1 MARRHRE
8 NAVRVCRYCL
18 RLSDRTGKVGVD
30 RQRAEQGRMGMEA
43 ADRAARIVRTV
54 IETLKPGFA
63 VKLWNGERIG
73 PATGPVVTINDQD
86 IVWQVMRRPNLST
99 LIEMWISK
107 TIDVEDGSLFDFY
120 ALPANGKLRTKL
132 KSLPKL
138 AVLRD
143 LPAVL
148 FSRKQM
154 TTRTDLSGRNPFVS
168 GSNRQAIQH
177 HYDISNAFYRL
188 FLDERMVYSCGYFTD
203 FANGIDQAQKD
214 KLDHICRKLRLK
226 PGEKLLDIGCGW
238 GAMLIHAA
246 KNYGVVGHGV
256 SLSEAQTQL
265 ARERIRAEGLEDRIT
280 IEIKSYAELSGS
292 FDKISSIGMFE
303 HLGLANHAA
312 YFSAI
317 RRLLKPGGI
326 YLHHAI
332 TRRDKGSIKKTLRK
346 GPEFKALIK
355 YIFPGGELDTIGMT
369 LGNLEAHGFL
379 VYDVENLREHYART
393 CRLWA
398 ERLHARFDEAIAEV
412 GEAKARLWLL
422 YLTGC
427 SITFER
433 ASAQIFQTVVTKR
446 ARGPSGLPPTR
457 ADLYR

>member
-1 MARRHRE
+1 
-8 NAVRVCRYCL
+8 
-18 RLSDRTGKVGVD
+18 
-30 RQRAEQGRMGMEA
+30 MEA

-54 IETLKPGFA
+54 IETLQPGFA
-63 VKLWNGERIG
+63 VRLWTGERIG
-73 PATGPVVTINDQD
+73 PATGPVLTINDQD

-107 TIDVEDGSLFDFY
+107 TIDVEGGSLFDFY
-120 ALPANGKLRTKL
+120 ALPSHGKLRTKL
-132 KSLPKL
+132 KALPKL

-154 TTRTDLSGRNPFVS
+154 TARTDLSGRNPFVS

-214 KLDHICRKLRLK
+214 KLDHICRKLRLT
-226 PGEKLLDIGCGW
+226 PGERLLDIGCGW

-256 SLSEAQTQL
+256 SLSEAQTEL

-312 YFSAI
+312 YFSTI
-317 RRLLKPGGI
+317 HRLLKPGGI

-379 VYDVENLREHYART
+379 VYDVENLREHYALT

-433 ASAQIFQTVVTKR
+433 ASAQVFQTVVTKR

>member
-1 MARRHRE
+1 
-8 NAVRVCRYCL
+8 
-18 RLSDRTGKVGVD
+18 
-30 RQRAEQGRMGMEA
+30 
-43 ADRAARIVRTV
+43 
-54 IETLKPGFA
+54 
-63 VKLWNGERIG
+63 
-73 PATGPVVTINDQD
+73 
-86 IVWQVMRRPNLST
+86 
-99 LIEMWISK
+99 
-107 TIDVEDGSLFDFY
+107 
-120 ALPANGKLRTKL
+120 
-132 KSLPKL
+132 
-138 AVLRD
+138 
-143 LPAVL
+143 
-148 FSRKQM
+148 
-154 TTRTDLSGRNPFVS
+154 
-168 GSNRQAIQH
+168 
-177 HYDISNAFYRL
+177 
-188 FLDERMVYSCGYFTD
+188 MVYSCGYFTD
-203 FANGIDQAQKD
+203 FANSIDQAQKD

-226 PGEKLLDIGCGW
+226 PGERLLDIGCGW

-246 KNYGVVGHGV
+246 KYYGVVGHGV

-280 IEIKSYAELSGS
+280 IEIKSYAELFGS

-312 YFSAI
+312 YFSASH
-317 RRLLKPGGI
+317 RLLEPGGI

-332 TRRDKGSIKKTLRK
+332 TRRDKGNMKKTLRK

-412 GEAKARLWLL
+412 DEARARLWLL

-433 ASAQIFQTVVTKR
+433 ASAQIFQTVVTTR

>member
-1 MARRHRE
+1 
-8 NAVRVCRYCL
+8 
-18 RLSDRTGKVGVD
+18 
-30 RQRAEQGRMGMEA
+30 
-43 ADRAARIVRTV
+43 
-54 IETLKPGFA
+54 
-63 VKLWNGERIG
+63 
-73 PATGPVVTINDQD
+73 
-86 IVWQVMRRPNLST
+86 
-99 LIEMWISK
+99 MWISK
-107 TIDVEDGSLFDFY
+107 TIDIEEGTLFDFY
-120 ALPANGKLRTKL
+120 ALPSQGKLKTRL

-138 AVLRD
+138 AILRD
-143 LPAVL
+143 LPMVL

-154 TTRTDLSGRNPFVS
+154 TARSGLSGRKPFVS
-168 GSNRQAIQH
+168 GSNREAIQH
-177 HYDISNAFYRL
+177 HYDISNDFYRL
-188 FLDERMVYSCGYFTD
+188 FLDERMVYSCGYFQD
-203 FANGIDQAQKD
+203 FANGIDQSQVD

-226 PGEKLLDIGCGW
+226 PGERLLDIGCGW
-238 GAMLIHAA
+238 GAMLIYAA
-246 KNYGVVGHGV
+246 KNYGAIGHGV
-256 SLSEAQTQL
+256 SLSQAQTEL

-280 IEIKSYAELSGS
+280 IEIKSYAELSGT

-312 YFSAI
+312 YFSAVH
-317 RRLLKPGGI
+317 RLLKPGGI

-332 TRRDKGSIKKTLRK
+332 TRRSKGDIRKTLRK
-346 GPEFKALIK
+346 GPEYKALIK

-398 ERLHARFDEAIAEV
+398 ERLNARFDEAVAEV
-412 GEAKARLWLL
+412 GESKARLWLL

-433 ASAQIFQTVVTKR
+433 ASAQIFQTVATRR

>member
-1 MARRHRE
+1 M
-8 NAVRVCRYCL
+8 
-18 RLSDRTGKVGVD
+18 D
-30 RQRAEQGRMGMEA
+30 A
-43 ADRAARIVRTV
+43 ADRAARIVRKV
-54 IETLKPGFA
+54 VETLKPGFA
-63 VKLWNGERIG
+63 VRLWTGERIG
-73 PATGPVVTINDQD
+73 PTSGPVLAINDQD
-86 IVWQVMRRPNLST
+86 IVWQLVRRPTFST
-99 LIEMWISK
+99 LVEMWISK
-107 TIDVEDGSLFDFY
+107 TVDIEDGTLFDFY
-120 ALPANGKLRTKL
+120 ALPSQGKLKTKL
-132 KSLPKL
+132 KSLPVL
-138 AVLRD
+138 AILRD
-143 LPAVL
+143 LPIVL

-154 TTRTDLSGRNPFVS
+154 TARSDLSGPKPFVS
-168 GSNRQAIQH
+168 GSSKEAIQH
-177 HYDISNAFYRL
+177 HYDISNDFYRL
-188 FLDERMVYSCGYFTD
+188 FLDERMVYSCGYFHD
-203 FANGIDQAQKD
+203 FANGIDQAQVD

-226 PGEKLLDIGCGW
+226 PGERLLDIGCGW

-246 KNYGVVGHGV
+246 KHYGVVGHGV
-256 SLSEAQTQL
+256 SLSQAQTDL

-280 IEIKSYAELSGS
+280 IEIKSYAELSGT

-312 YFSAI
+312 YFSAVH
-317 RRLLKPGGI
+317 RMLKPGGI

-332 TRRDKGSIKKTLRK
+332 TRRSKGDIRKTLRK
-346 GPEFKALIK
+346 GPEYKALIK

-379 VYDVENLREHYART
+379 AYDVENLREHYGRT

-398 ERLHARFDEAIAEV
+398 ERLNARFGEAVAEV
-412 GEAKARLWLL
+412 GEPKARLWLL

-433 ASAQIFQTVVTKR
+433 GSAQIFQTVATRR

>member
-1 MARRHRE
+1 
-8 NAVRVCRYCL
+8 
-18 RLSDRTGKVGVD
+18 
-30 RQRAEQGRMGMEA
+30 MEA
-43 ADRAARIVRTV
+43 AERAARIVRTV

-120 ALPANGKLRTKL
+120 ALPAQGKLRAKL

-154 TTRTDLSGRNPFVS
+154 TARTDLSGRNPFVS

-226 PGEKLLDIGCGW
+226 PGERLLDIGCGW

-312 YFSAI
+312 YFSTI

-369 LGNLEAHGFL
+369 LGNLEAHGLL